1 MYDRLQRK
9 PHRQKSHRPRR
20 KSAVS
25 FSASYLSLPGEKALR
40 NTAGIS
46 QAERRTDDTMN
57 IPKPWVRSL
66 LIAAIAL
73 VWSMVSGDPVGLTI
87 TIIGLLETVYGF

>member
-1 MYDRLQRK
+1 
-9 PHRQKSHRPRR
+9 
-20 KSAVS
+20 
-25 FSASYLSLPGEKALR
+25 
-40 NTAGIS
+40 
-46 QAERRTDDTMN
+46 MN